1 MRKLCI
7 VIIAFCLCSFAQQKQ
22 PPSVEGKSSGD
33 CSPNILANSGGV
45 QFVCK
50 TTVDE
55 ATAKKI
61 VSLLNQILKK
71 EDKNTSGSNDLVNH
85 KLDEILDFLK
95 NQSRRLSDSQK
106 DKLIGCLRKKP
117 GRFSIAA
124 LSGNSEAYRYA
135 EDWRAVFIAAGWEIE
150 HKDIPIQIVMIAGG
164 MWSGLRFSVH
174 DASTTPSQIALAVG
188 SPEENLHQCLV
199 DMKDN
204 VPGGGSIIPYKD
216 TPTGV
221 ISLIV
226 SDRPQQ

>member
-1 MRKLCI
+1 MRKLC
-7 VIIAFCLCSFAQQKQ
+7 VAIIAICLSSFAQQKQ
-22 PPSVEGKSSGD
+22 QPSVEGKSSGD
-33 CSPNILANSGGV
+33 CSPNILSNSGGV

-50 TTVDE
+50 TAVDE

-71 EDKNTSGSNDLVNH
+71 EDREASPSNDLVNH

-95 NQSRRLSDSQK
+95 NQSRRLSEANK
-106 DKLIGCLRKKP
+106 TKLAECLRKKP

-124 LSGNSEAYRYA
+124 LAGNSEAYRYA

-164 MWSGLRFSVH
+164 MWSGIRFTVH
-174 DASTTPSQIALAVG
+174 DSSTTPGKVEASLG
-188 SPEENLHQCLV
+188 SPEGDAAQCLI
-199 DMKDN
+199 DMKDE
-204 VPGGGSIIPYKD
+204 VPGGGQIIGDKTTPAALVSI
-216 TPTGV
+216 
-221 ISLIV
+221 IV